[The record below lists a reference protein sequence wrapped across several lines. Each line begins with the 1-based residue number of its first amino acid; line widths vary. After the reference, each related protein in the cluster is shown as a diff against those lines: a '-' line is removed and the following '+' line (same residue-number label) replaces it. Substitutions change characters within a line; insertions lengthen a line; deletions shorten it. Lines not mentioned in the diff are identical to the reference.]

1 MDRLKRNCRVAR
13 MAEELPAD
21 TPGPARAT
29 DRPDA
34 PRSPDGT
41 AGPDGTG
48 RDADLRVTRTVDVE
62 ADVDAV
68 WQAVVDPAERALW
81 LDDPDALARRVRVDE
96 ATPGQRL
103 VWTWWHPGD
112 EGDASTVAVELR
124 PVDGGGTRVVVT
136 ETLPGIPPRG
146 TAIARAGAARA
157 GGAASGIARRPAAA
171 VRRTP
176 GWLRCTADRWDR
188 RILGLE
194 LLFVA
199 ARVATA

>member
-1 MDRLKRNCRVAR
+1 
-13 MAEELPAD
+13 MAQELPAD
-21 TPGPARAT
+21 TPGPAGAT

-41 AGPDGTG
+41 ARTAGPDGIAGTAGTDGTG
-48 RDADLRVTRTVDVE
+48 HGAGLRVTRTVDIE

-68 WQAVVDPAERALW
+68 WQAVVDPDERALW

-96 ATPGQRL
+96 SAPGQRL

-136 ETLPGIPPRG
+136 ETLPGLTPRG
-146 TAIARAGAARA
+146 GAGAAVARG

-171 VRRTP
+171 VRRAP